1 MLHFEWNAQ
10 KASANLAKHS
20 VSFETARRVFDDPL
34 AVDIEDR
41 SANYGEVRR
50 RIVGLGNG
58 LVLTVIYTE
67 RSEVIRIIS
76 ARKATRAERKE
87 YDDNGW

>member
-1 MLHFEWNAQ
+1 MLYFEWNAH
-10 KASANLAKHS
+10 KASANLAKHG
-20 VSFETARRVFDDPL
+20 VSFETARRVFDDPF

-41 SANYGEVRR
+41 SANYGKVRR

-58 LVLTVIYTE
+58 LVLAVIYTE
-67 RSEVIRIIS
+67 RSETIRIIS

>member
-1 MLHFEWNAQ
+1 MLYFEWNAH
-10 KASANLAKHS
+10 KASANLAKHG
-20 VSFETARRVFDDPL
+20 VSFETARKVFDDPF

-41 SANYGEVRR
+41 SANYDEVRR

-58 LVLTVIYTE
+58 LVLTIIYTE
-67 RSEVIRIIS
+67 RSETIRIIS

>member
-1 MLHFEWNAQ
+1 MLYFEWNAQ
-10 KASANLAKHS
+10 KASANLAKHG
-20 VSFETARRVFDDPL
+20 VSFETARRVFDDPF

-50 RIVGLGNG
+50 RIVGLGDG

-67 RSEVIRIIS
+67 RSEVIRLIS

>member
-1 MLHFEWNAQ
+1 MLYFEWNDR
-10 KASANLAKHS
+10 KALTNLAKHG
-20 VSFETARRVFDDPL
+20 VSFETARKVFDDPF

-50 RIVGLGNG
+50 RIVGVGNG
-58 LVLTVIYTE
+58 LILTVIYTE
-67 RSEVIRIIS
+67 RSELIRIIS

-87 YDDNGW
+87 YHDNGW

>member
-1 MLHFEWNAQ
+1 MLYFEWNAQ
-10 KASANLAKHS
+10 KASANLAKHG
-20 VSFETARRVFDDPL
+20 VSFETARRVFDDPI

>member
-1 MLHFEWNAQ
+1 MLSFEWNDR
-10 KASANLAKHS
+10 KALTNLAKHG
-20 VSFETARRVFDDPL
+20 VSFETARKVFEDPF
-34 AVDIEDR
+34 AVDIKDR

>member
-1 MLHFEWNAQ
+1 MLYFEWDEQ
-10 KASANLAKHS
+10 KASANLIKHGVNFDTVRS
-20 VSFETARRVFDDPL
+20 VFDDPF
-34 AVDIEDR
+34 AIDIEDR

-67 RSEVIRIIS
+67 RSETIRIIS
-76 ARKATRAERKE
+76 ARKATRVERKE

>member
-1 MLHFEWNAQ
+1 MLYFEWNAH
-10 KASANLAKHS
+10 KASANLAKHG
-20 VSFETARRVFDDPL
+20 VSFETARNVFDDPF

-50 RIVGLGNG
+50 RIVGLGSG
-58 LVLTVIYTE
+58 LVLTMIYTE

>member
-1 MLHFEWNAQ
+1 MLSFEWNDR
-10 KASANLAKHS
+10 KALTNLAKHG
-20 VSFETARRVFDDPL
+20 VSFETARKVFEDPF

-41 SANYGEVRR
+41 SANCGEVRR

>member
-1 MLHFEWNAQ
+1 M
-10 KASANLAKHS
+10 
-20 VSFETARRVFDDPL
+20 
-34 AVDIEDR
+34 
-41 SANYGEVRR
+41 
-50 RIVGLGNG
+50 
-58 LVLTVIYTE
+58 VLTVIYTE

>member
-1 MLHFEWNAQ
+1 MLSFEWNDR
-10 KASANLAKHS
+10 KALTNLAKHG
-20 VSFETARRVFDDPL
+20 VSFETARKVFEDPF

-58 LVLTVIYTE
+58 LVLAVIYTD

>member
-1 MLHFEWNAQ
+1 MLYFEWNDR
-10 KASANLAKHS
+10 KALTNLAKHG
-20 VSFETARRVFDDPL
+20 VSFETARKVFDDPF

-50 RIVGLGNG
+50 RIVGVGNR
-58 LVLTVIYTE
+58 LILTVIYTE
-67 RSEVIRIIS
+67 RSELIRIIS

-87 YDDNGW
+87 YHDNGW

>member
-1 MLHFEWNAQ
+1 MLYFEWDYR
-10 KASANLAKHS
+10 KALTNLAKHG
-20 VSFETARRVFDDPL
+20 VSFETARKVFDDPF

-87 YDDNGW
+87 YDDNDW

>member
-1 MLHFEWNAQ
+1 MLSFEWNDR
-10 KASANLAKHS
+10 KALTNLAKHG
-20 VSFETARRVFDDPL
+20 VTFETARKVFEDPF

>member
-1 MLHFEWNAQ
+1 
-10 KASANLAKHS
+10 
-20 VSFETARRVFDDPL
+20 
-34 AVDIEDR
+34 VDIEDR
-41 SANYGEVRR
+41 SASYGEVRR

>member
-1 MLHFEWNAQ
+1 MLYFEWNAH
-10 KASANLAKHS
+10 KALTNLAKHG
-20 VSFETARRVFDDPL
+20 VSFEIARKVFDDPF

-50 RIVGLGNG
+50 RIVGVGNG
-58 LVLTVIYTE
+58 LILTVIYTE
-67 RSEVIRIIS
+67 RSELIRIIS

>member
-1 MLHFEWNAQ
+1 
-10 KASANLAKHS
+10 
-20 VSFETARRVFDDPL
+20 
-34 AVDIEDR
+34 
-41 SANYGEVRR
+41 
-50 RIVGLGNG
+50 LGNG

>member
-1 MLHFEWNAQ
+1 MLYFEWNAH
-10 KASANLAKHS
+10 KASANLAKHG
-20 VSFETARRVFDDPL
+20 VSFETARNVFDDPF

-50 RIVGLGNG
+50 RIVGLGSG

-76 ARKATRAERKE
+76 ARKATRAEHKE

>member
-1 MLHFEWNAQ
+1 M
-10 KASANLAKHS
+10 ASALKPP
-20 VSFETARRVFDDPL
+20 ARFLTIHLPWISR
-34 AVDIEDR
+34 
-41 SANYGEVRR
+41 
-50 RIVGLGNG
+50 GLGNG

>member
-10 KASANLAKHS
+10 KASDNLAKHG

>member
-1 MLHFEWNAQ
+1 MLYFEWNAH
-10 KASANLAKHS
+10 KASANLAKHG
-20 VSFETARRVFDDPL
+20 VSFETARNVFDDPF

-50 RIVGLGNG
+50 RIVGLDSG

>member
-1 MLHFEWNAQ
+1 MLSFEWNDR
-10 KASANLAKHS
+10 KALTNLAKHG
-20 VSFETARRVFDDPL
+20 VSCETARKVFEDPF
-34 AVDIEDR
+34 AVEIEDR